1 MHMASVTRL
10 QPLAV
15 LREIEQRAKR
25 HARGL
30 PLKVEVKKTW
40 PGVAFRIGDNHMVA
54 PLNEVHEVLTYPR
67 LTAVPGAKPWVK
79 GVANIRGSLLPIIHL
94 PAYLGIHSDPP
105 NRRTRLLV
113 VQHGG
118 VYAGLM
124 VDEVLGI
131 KHFEEEERLNELPP
145 TADATHPYLVGAYLR
160 DGQYW
165 RVYSTHRLAQN
176 PLFLQAAV

>member
-1 MHMASVTRL
+1 MASVTRL

-25 HARGL
+25 HARSL

-40 PGVAFRIGDNHMVA
+40 PGVAFRIGETHMLA
-54 PLNEVHEVLTYPR
+54 PLDEVSEVLTCPR
-67 LTAVPGAKPWVK
+67 LTAVPGAKSWVK
-79 GVANIRGSLLPIIHL
+79 GVANIRSNLLPIIHL

-105 NRRTRLLV
+105 SRRTRLLV

-131 KHFEEEERLNELPP
+131 KHFYEEERMAELPLS
-145 TADATHPYLVGAYLR
+145 ADSTSQYLVGAYLR
-160 DGQYW
+160 NGQYW
-165 RVYSTHRLAQN
+165 HVYSTHRLAQN
-176 PLFLQAAV
+176 PLFLQVAV